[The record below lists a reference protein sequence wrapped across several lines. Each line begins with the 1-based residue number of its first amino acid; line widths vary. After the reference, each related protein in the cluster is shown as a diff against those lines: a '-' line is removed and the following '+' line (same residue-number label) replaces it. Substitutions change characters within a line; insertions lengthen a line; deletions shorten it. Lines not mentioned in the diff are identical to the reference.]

1 MERYEK
7 KKYLRSYQSTLEY
20 IQKLKEQYEEIYTE
34 ATKIV
39 PTLSDMPS
47 SNVHDDKVILYVAKM
62 AEIQKKIDR
71 AKKKIARIDREL
83 AKLKPFHYRLIRDL
97 DIRGFSVTSVARKT
111 KNTEAAIRQ
120 MRNRIID
127 RMFES
132 G

>member
-7 KKYLRSYQSTLEY
+7 KKYLRSYNGTLEY

-83 AKLKPFHYRLIRDL
+83 AKLKPFHFRIIN
-97 DIRGFSVTSVARKT
+97 DIDIKGFSVASVAHNMKIAEQ
-111 KNTEAAIRQ
+111 NIRRT
-120 MRNRIID
+120 RNRIID
-127 RMFES
+127 RMFEN